1 MFPSVVKVLFFDF
14 HIFVQVN
21 HIWAFVAFGPV
32 KEFREEKFHR
42 CMKLDNITDIFQKE
56 WVYPIISQDMLVE
69 LGNDLGEVLMASNL
83 FKEGRHQL
91 FLAIYL
97 LYFLAIYLLLKY

>member
-1 MFPSVVKVLFFDF
+1 
-14 HIFVQVN
+14 
-21 HIWAFVAFGPV
+21 
-32 KEFREEKFHR
+32 
-42 CMKLDNITDIFQKE
+42 
-56 WVYPIISQDMLVE
+56 MLVE